1 MQQTTTTTTTVTE
14 LPDERRWQGRD
25 WIKLVISGALGL
37 ALLRPGVSTQPAA
50 PVQPVVAT
58 PIPAVVST
66 PIPTVVA
73 VAAPIIRS
81 TREAVFAGPYT
92 VRGTGEP
99 GSTVE
104 VLVNGASV
112 GTTVVDASGNWSL
125 DTELAA
131 GAAELQARTID
142 AGGQVLAASE
152 PVLLNVGE
160 LAAPTFDAPAG
171 DLESGPVTLTGT
183 GVPGTQVRVL
193 AGDTNLGTAVVG
205 PDGRW
210 ELETI
215 LAPGRQPIIVEALNA
230 DRIPI
235 AASAPTEVNVVGGL
249 GVTLDAPTEGTV
261 LQPGVNVISGKG
273 QPGTV
278 LEILNGDRVLGEAT
292 VGDDGTWRAELPLDQ
307 GTAAISVR
315 VKGTDQILNRPVRV
329 TIGEAVQIPSTC
341 TGVAIGCPAWVTR
354 AGGLN
359 LRMRS
364 APTISADNIIA
375 RLPIGTEMMVEE
387 GPQAA
392 DGFTWWRVTTVGGQQ
407 GWVAGENL
415 VPQPD

>member
-1 MQQTTTTTTTVTE
+1 MQQTTTTTTVTE
-14 LPDERRWQGRD
+14 LPDERHWQGRD
-25 WIKLVISGALGL
+25 WVKLAISGALAL
-37 ALLRPGVSTQPAA
+37 ALLRPGVSMQPAA
-50 PVQPVVAT
+50 PAQPVEAT

-66 PIPTVVA
+66 PMPTVVA
-73 VAAPIIRS
+73 VAAPLITS
-81 TREAVFAGPYT
+81 TREAIFAGPYT

-104 VLVNGASV
+104 VLLNGAPV
-112 GTTVVDASGNWSL
+112 GTAVVGADGNWSL
-125 DTELAA
+125 DTELAV
-131 GAAELQARTID
+131 GTAELQARVID
-142 AGGQVLAASE
+142 AGGQVLAASD
-152 PVLLNVGE
+152 PVLLRVGE
-160 LAAPTFDAPAG
+160 LAAPTFDAPTG

-183 GVPGTQVRVL
+183 GVPGTRVRVRS
-193 AGDTNLGTAVVG
+193 GDTNLGTAVVG

-215 LAPGRQPIIVEALNA
+215 LAPGRQSIIVEALDATGN
-230 DRIPI
+230 PV
-235 AASAPTEVNVVGGL
+235 AASAPTEVNVTGGL

-292 VGDDGTWRAELPLDQ
+292 VGNDGTWRAELPLDQ
-307 GTAAISVR
+307 GTASISVR

-329 TIGEAVQIPSTC
+329 TIGEAVQIPPTC
-341 TGVAIGCPAWVTR
+341 TEVAIGCPAWVTR

-364 APTISADNIIA
+364 APAISPDNIIA
-375 RLPIGTEMMVEE
+375 RLPIGTEMTVEE
-387 GPQAA
+387 GPQSA